1 MSEKEQEQIF
11 LVSGIC
17 CADCAKNFE
26 SELNDIDTIKS
37 ADLNIL
43 TGKLKIDGQ
52 IELTELRKLGQKEN
66 YQIDYYNNQVLAV
79 PKKYYHAKEF
89 LVMVLAGT
97 LLLLAIVFEKMQIG
111 GQLSVGLYLLAI
123 ISGGWNNF
131 KKGFYSL
138 QQKKLNM
145 SVLMS
150 VAIIGACIIGQYE
163 EGATVA
169 FLYAISELLENWS
182 TEKARQSIRNLMDLT
197 PAKAIVKR
205 GREMVELL
213 VGDVNVGDIILI
225 KPGAKIPLD
234 GSVVSGESA
243 VDEAHISGEALPRD
257 KKIGADVFAGSINT
271 YGFLEVVVNKLAQDS
286 TIAKIIN
293 LVENAQSQKSPMQ
306 KFIEKFA
313 EIYTPVVMVLAVM
326 VGVIPPLLY
335 DGDYIGWLYRALAL
349 LVVAC
354 PCALVI
360 STPIAVVSAIAQA
373 AKNGVLIKGGIHLEG
388 LADINAIAFD
398 KTGTIT
404 KGEPKVQ
411 NVISLSNIGEND
423 ILQIAASLESLSE
436 HHLARAI
443 TADSKDK
450 QINLENVYNFIAIP
464 GQGVKGVIKGQE
476 YLVGNTKLFNN
487 ISPEINQL
495 EQQGYSVI
503 IVGTATTILGVITI
517 SDYLKDNI
525 KTVIKRFLQKNIAV
539 SMLTGDNSAVATL
552 VATESGIK
560 EFFANLLPEEKM
572 LVIKKMKESKKVA
585 MVGDGIND
593 APALALADVGIAMG
607 KNGTAVAL
615 ETADIVL
622 MKDDIAK
629 LDYVMELSKQTKNI
643 IKQNIT
649 FALLIK
655 FFAIISVFPGYL
667 TLWLAILA
675 DMGAT
680 VIVTLNSMR
689 LLKKAS
695 NI

>member
-271 YGFLEVVVNKLAQDS
+271 YGFLEVAVNKLAQDS

-593 APALALADVGIAMG
+593 APALAIADIGIAMG
-607 KNGTAVAL
+607 KKGTAVAL
-615 ETADIVL
+615 ETADVVL

-629 LDYVMELSKQTKNI
+629 LDYVMELSKRTKNI

-655 FFAIISVFPGYL
+655 FLAIISVFPGYL

>member
-182 TEKARQSIRNLMDLT
+182 TEKSRQSIRNLMDLT

-271 YGFLEVVVNKLAQDS
+271 YGFLEVAVNKLAQDS

-411 NVISLSNIGEND
+411 SVISLSNIGEND

-525 KTVIKRFLQKNIAV
+525 KPVIKRLLQKNIAV

-593 APALALADVGIAMG
+593 APALAIADIGIAMG
-607 KNGTAVAL
+607 KKGTAVAL
-615 ETADIVL
+615 ETADVVL

-629 LDYVMELSKQTKNI
+629 LDYVMELSKRTKNI

-655 FFAIISVFPGYL
+655 FLAIISVFPGYL

-689 LLKKAS
+689 LLKKTS

>member
-79 PKKYYHAKEF
+79 PKKYYQAKEF

-182 TEKARQSIRNLMDLT
+182 TEKSRQSIRNLMDLT

-271 YGFLEVVVNKLAQDS
+271 YGFLEVAVNKLAQDS

-525 KTVIKRFLQKNIAV
+525 KPVIKRLLQKNIAV

-593 APALALADVGIAMG
+593 APALAIADIGIAMG
-607 KNGTAVAL
+607 KKGTAVAL
-615 ETADIVL
+615 ETADVVL

-655 FFAIISVFPGYL
+655 FLAIISVFPGYL

-689 LLKKAS
+689 LLKKT
-695 NI
+695 

>member
-182 TEKARQSIRNLMDLT
+182 TEKSRQSIRNLMDLT

-271 YGFLEVVVNKLAQDS
+271 YGFLEVAVNKLAQDS

-313 EIYTPVVMVLAVM
+313 EIYTPVVMVLAVI

-593 APALALADVGIAMG
+593 APALAIADIGIAMG
-607 KNGTAVAL
+607 KKGTAVAL
-615 ETADIVL
+615 ETADVVL

-629 LDYVMELSKQTKNI
+629 LDYVMELSKRTKNI

-655 FFAIISVFPGYL
+655 FLAIISVFPGYL

-689 LLKKAS
+689 LLKKT
-695 NI
+695 

>member
-182 TEKARQSIRNLMDLT
+182 TEKSRQSIRNLMDLT

-271 YGFLEVVVNKLAQDS
+271 YGFLEVAVNKLAQDS

-525 KTVIKRFLQKNIAV
+525 KPVIKRLLQKNIAV
-539 SMLTGDNSAVATL
+539 SMLTGDNSAVAKL

-593 APALALADVGIAMG
+593 APALAIADIGIAMG
-607 KNGTAVAL
+607 KKGTAVAL
-615 ETADIVL
+615 ETADVVL

-629 LDYVMELSKQTKNI
+629 LDYVMELSKRTKNI

-655 FFAIISVFPGYL
+655 FLAIISVFPGYL

-689 LLKKAS
+689 LLKKA
-695 NI
+695 

>member
-182 TEKARQSIRNLMDLT
+182 TEKSRQSIRNLMDLT

-271 YGFLEVVVNKLAQDS
+271 YGFLEVAVNKLAQDS

-411 NVISLSNIGEND
+411 SVISLSNIGEND

-525 KTVIKRFLQKNIAV
+525 KPVIKRLLQKNIAV

-593 APALALADVGIAMG
+593 APALAIADIGIAMG
-607 KNGTAVAL
+607 KKGTAVAL
-615 ETADIVL
+615 ETADVVL

-629 LDYVMELSKQTKNI
+629 LDYVIELSKQTKNI

-655 FFAIISVFPGYL
+655 FLAIISVFPGYL

-689 LLKKAS
+689 LLKKT
-695 NI
+695 

>member
-182 TEKARQSIRNLMDLT
+182 TEKSRQSIRNLMDLT

-271 YGFLEVVVNKLAQDS
+271 YGFLEVAVNKLAQDS

-411 NVISLSNIGEND
+411 SVISLSNIGEND

-593 APALALADVGIAMG
+593 APALAIADIGIAMG
-607 KNGTAVAL
+607 KKGTAVAL
-615 ETADIVL
+615 ETADVVL

-629 LDYVMELSKQTKNI
+629 LDYVMELSKRTKNI

-655 FFAIISVFPGYL
+655 FLAIISVFPGYL

>member
-182 TEKARQSIRNLMDLT
+182 TEKSRQSIRNLMDLT

-271 YGFLEVVVNKLAQDS
+271 YGFLEVAVNKLAQDS

-525 KTVIKRFLQKNIAV
+525 KPVIKRLLQKNIAV
-539 SMLTGDNSAVATL
+539 SMLTGDNSAVAKL

-593 APALALADVGIAMG
+593 APALAIADIGIAMG
-607 KNGTAVAL
+607 KKGTAVAL
-615 ETADIVL
+615 ETADVVL

-629 LDYVMELSKQTKNI
+629 LDYVIELSKQTKNI

-655 FFAIISVFPGYL
+655 FLAIISVFPGYL

>member
-182 TEKARQSIRNLMDLT
+182 TEKSRQSIRNLMDLT

-271 YGFLEVVVNKLAQDS
+271 YGFLEVAVNKLAQDS

-525 KTVIKRFLQKNIAV
+525 KPVIKRLLQKNIAV

-593 APALALADVGIAMG
+593 APALAIADIGIAMG
-607 KNGTAVAL
+607 KKGTAVAL
-615 ETADIVL
+615 ETADVVL

-629 LDYVMELSKQTKNI
+629 LDYVMELSKRTKNI

-655 FFAIISVFPGYL
+655 FLAIISVFPGYL

-689 LLKKAS
+689 LLKKTS

>member
-182 TEKARQSIRNLMDLT
+182 TEKSRQSIRNLMDLT

-271 YGFLEVVVNKLAQDS
+271 YGFLEVAVNKLAQDS

-411 NVISLSNIGEND
+411 RVISLSNIGEND
-423 ILQIAASLESLSE
+423 ILQIAASLEALSE
-436 HHLARAI
+436 HHLAKAI

-450 QINLENVYNFIAIP
+450 RINLEKVYNFIAIP

-593 APALALADVGIAMG
+593 APALAIADIGIAMG
-607 KNGTAVAL
+607 KKGTAVAL
-615 ETADIVL
+615 ETADVVL

-655 FFAIISVFPGYL
+655 FLAIISVFPGYL

-689 LLKKAS
+689 LLKKTS

>member
-182 TEKARQSIRNLMDLT
+182 TEKSRQSIRNLMDLT

-271 YGFLEVVVNKLAQDS
+271 YGFLEVAVNKLAQDS

-313 EIYTPVVMVLAVM
+313 EIYTPVVMVLAVI

-593 APALALADVGIAMG
+593 APALAIADIGIAMG
-607 KNGTAVAL
+607 KKGTAVAL
-615 ETADIVL
+615 ETADVVL

-629 LDYVMELSKQTKNI
+629 LDYVMELSKRTKNI

-655 FFAIISVFPGYL
+655 FLAIISIFPGYL

-689 LLKKAS
+689 LLKKT
-695 NI
+695 

>member
-182 TEKARQSIRNLMDLT
+182 TEKSRQSIRNLMDLT

-271 YGFLEVVVNKLAQDS
+271 YGFLEVAVNKLAQDS

-525 KTVIKRFLQKNIAV
+525 KPVIKRFLQKNIAV

-593 APALALADVGIAMG
+593 APALAIADIGIAMG
-607 KNGTAVAL
+607 KKGTAVAL
-615 ETADIVL
+615 ETADVVL

-629 LDYVMELSKQTKNI
+629 LDYVMELSKRTKNI

-655 FFAIISVFPGYL
+655 FLAIISVFPGYL

-689 LLKKAS
+689 LLKKTS

>member
-1 MSEKEQEQIF
+1 
-11 LVSGIC
+11 
-17 CADCAKNFE
+17 
-26 SELNDIDTIKS
+26 
-37 ADLNIL
+37 
-43 TGKLKIDGQ
+43 
-52 IELTELRKLGQKEN
+52 
-66 YQIDYYNNQVLAV
+66 
-79 PKKYYHAKEF
+79 
-89 LVMVLAGT
+89 MVLAGT

-182 TEKARQSIRNLMDLT
+182 TEKSRQSIRNLMDLT

-271 YGFLEVVVNKLAQDS
+271 YGFLEVAVNKLAQDS

-539 SMLTGDNSAVATL
+539 SMLTGDNSAVAKL

-593 APALALADVGIAMG
+593 APALAIADIGIAMG
-607 KNGTAVAL
+607 KKGTAVAL
-615 ETADIVL
+615 ETADVVL

-655 FFAIISVFPGYL
+655 FLAIISVFPGYL

-689 LLKKAS
+689 LLKKT
-695 NI
+695 

>member
-182 TEKARQSIRNLMDLT
+182 TEKSRQSIRNLMDLT

-271 YGFLEVVVNKLAQDS
+271 YGFLEVAVNKLAQDS

-525 KTVIKRFLQKNIAV
+525 KPVIKRLLQKNIAV
-539 SMLTGDNSAVATL
+539 SMLTGDNSAVAKL

-593 APALALADVGIAMG
+593 APALAIADIGIAMG
-607 KNGTAVAL
+607 KKGTAVAL
-615 ETADIVL
+615 ETADVVL

-655 FFAIISVFPGYL
+655 FLAIISVFPGYL

-689 LLKKAS
+689 LLKKT
-695 NI
+695 

>member
-182 TEKARQSIRNLMDLT
+182 TEKSRQSIRNLMDLT

-271 YGFLEVVVNKLAQDS
+271 YGFLEVAVNKLAQDS

-593 APALALADVGIAMG
+593 APALAIADIGIAMG
-607 KNGTAVAL
+607 KKGTAVAL
-615 ETADIVL
+615 ETADVVL

-629 LDYVMELSKQTKNI
+629 LDYVMELSKRTKNI

-655 FFAIISVFPGYL
+655 FLAIISIFPGYL

-675 DMGAT
+675 DMVAT

-689 LLKKAS
+689 LLKKT
-695 NI
+695 

>member
-182 TEKARQSIRNLMDLT
+182 TEKSRQSIRNLMDLT

-271 YGFLEVVVNKLAQDS
+271 YGFLEVAVNKLAQDS

-525 KTVIKRFLQKNIAV
+525 KPVIKRLLQKNIAV

-593 APALALADVGIAMG
+593 APALAIADIGIAMG
-607 KNGTAVAL
+607 KKGTAVAL
-615 ETADIVL
+615 ETADVVL

-629 LDYVMELSKQTKNI
+629 LDYVMELSKRTKNI

-655 FFAIISVFPGYL
+655 FLAIISVFPGYL

-689 LLKKAS
+689 LLKKT
-695 NI
+695 

>member
-271 YGFLEVVVNKLAQDS
+271 YGFLEVAVNKLAQDS

-476 YLVGNTKLFNN
+476 YLVGNNKLFNN

-593 APALALADVGIAMG
+593 APALAIADIGIAMG
-607 KNGTAVAL
+607 KKGTAVAL
-615 ETADIVL
+615 ETADVVL

-655 FFAIISVFPGYL
+655 FLAIISVFPGYL

>member
-182 TEKARQSIRNLMDLT
+182 TEKSRQSIRNLMDLT

-271 YGFLEVVVNKLAQDS
+271 YGFLEVAVNKLAQDS

-525 KTVIKRFLQKNIAV
+525 KPVIKRLLQKNIAV

-593 APALALADVGIAMG
+593 APALAIADIGIAMG
-607 KNGTAVAL
+607 KKGTAVAL
-615 ETADIVL
+615 ETADVVL

-655 FFAIISVFPGYL
+655 FLAIISVFPGYL

>member
-182 TEKARQSIRNLMDLT
+182 TEKSRQSIRNLMDLT

-271 YGFLEVVVNKLAQDS
+271 YGFLEVAVNKLAQDS

-525 KTVIKRFLQKNIAV
+525 KPVIKRLLQKNIAV
-539 SMLTGDNSAVATL
+539 SMLTGDNSAVAKL

-593 APALALADVGIAMG
+593 APALAIADIGIAMG
-607 KNGTAVAL
+607 KKGTAVAL
-615 ETADIVL
+615 ETADVVL

-655 FFAIISVFPGYL
+655 FLAIISVFPGYL

>member
-111 GQLSVGLYLLAI
+111 GPLAVGLYLLAI

-182 TEKARQSIRNLMDLT
+182 TEKSRQSIRNLMDLT

-271 YGFLEVVVNKLAQDS
+271 YGFLEVAVNKLAQDS

-593 APALALADVGIAMG
+593 APALAIADIGIAMG
-607 KNGTAVAL
+607 KKGTAVAL
-615 ETADIVL
+615 ETADVVL

-629 LDYVMELSKQTKNI
+629 LDYVIELSKQTKNI

-655 FFAIISVFPGYL
+655 FLAIISVFPGYL

>member
-182 TEKARQSIRNLMDLT
+182 TEKSRQSIRNLMDLT

-271 YGFLEVVVNKLAQDS
+271 YGFLEVAVNKLAQDS

-525 KTVIKRFLQKNIAV
+525 KPVIKRFLQKNIAV

-593 APALALADVGIAMG
+593 APALAIADIGIAMG
-607 KNGTAVAL
+607 KKGTAVAL
-615 ETADIVL
+615 ETADVVL

-655 FFAIISVFPGYL
+655 FLAIISVFPGYL

-689 LLKKAS
+689 LLKKT
-695 NI
+695 

>member
-271 YGFLEVVVNKLAQDS
+271 YGFLEVAVNKLAQDS

-593 APALALADVGIAMG
+593 APALAIADIGIAMG
-607 KNGTAVAL
+607 KKGTAVAL
-615 ETADIVL
+615 ETADVVL

-629 LDYVMELSKQTKNI
+629 LDYVMELSKRTKNI

-655 FFAIISVFPGYL
+655 FLAIISVFPGYL

-689 LLKKAS
+689 LLKKTS

>member
-182 TEKARQSIRNLMDLT
+182 TEKSRQSIRNLMDLT

-271 YGFLEVVVNKLAQDS
+271 YGFLEVAVNKLAQDS

-313 EIYTPVVMVLAVM
+313 EIYTPVVMVLAVI

-593 APALALADVGIAMG
+593 APALAIADIGIAMG
-607 KNGTAVAL
+607 KKGTAVAL
-615 ETADIVL
+615 ETADVVL

-629 LDYVMELSKQTKNI
+629 LDYVIELSKQTKNI

-655 FFAIISVFPGYL
+655 FLAIISVFPGYL

-689 LLKKAS
+689 LLKKT
-695 NI
+695 

>member
-26 SELNDIDTIKS
+26 SELNDIDTVKS

-182 TEKARQSIRNLMDLT
+182 TEKSRQSIRNLMDLT

-271 YGFLEVVVNKLAQDS
+271 YGFLEVAVNKLAQDS

-525 KTVIKRFLQKNIAV
+525 KPVIKRFLQKNIAV

-593 APALALADVGIAMG
+593 APALAIADIGIAMG
-607 KNGTAVAL
+607 KKGTAVAL
-615 ETADIVL
+615 ETADVVL

-629 LDYVMELSKQTKNI
+629 LDYVMELSKRTKNI

-655 FFAIISVFPGYL
+655 FLAIISIFPGYL

-689 LLKKAS
+689 LLKKT
-695 NI
+695 

>member
-182 TEKARQSIRNLMDLT
+182 TEKSRQSIRNLMDLT

-257 KKIGADVFAGSINT
+257 KKVGADVFAGSINT

-593 APALALADVGIAMG
+593 APALAIADIGIAMG
-607 KNGTAVAL
+607 KKGTAVAL
-615 ETADIVL
+615 ETADVVL

-629 LDYVMELSKQTKNI
+629 LDYVMELSKRTKNI

-655 FFAIISVFPGYL
+655 FLAIISIFPGYL

-689 LLKKAS
+689 LLKKT
-695 NI
+695 

>member
-182 TEKARQSIRNLMDLT
+182 TEKSRQSIRNLMDLT

-271 YGFLEVVVNKLAQDS
+271 YGFLEVAVNKLAQDS

-313 EIYTPVVMVLAVM
+313 EIYTPVVMVLAVI

-411 NVISLSNIGEND
+411 RVISLSNIGEND

-525 KTVIKRFLQKNIAV
+525 KPVIKRFLQKNIAV

-593 APALALADVGIAMG
+593 APALAIADIGIAMG
-607 KNGTAVAL
+607 KKGTAVAL
-615 ETADIVL
+615 ETADVVL

-655 FFAIISVFPGYL
+655 FLAIISVFPGYL

-689 LLKKAS
+689 LLKKT
-695 NI
+695 

>member
-182 TEKARQSIRNLMDLT
+182 TEKSRQSIRNLMDLT

-257 KKIGADVFAGSINT
+257 KKVGSDVFAGSINT
-271 YGFLEVVVNKLAQDS
+271 YGFLEVAVNKLAQDS

-525 KTVIKRFLQKNIAV
+525 KPVIKRLLQKNIAV

-593 APALALADVGIAMG
+593 APALAIADIGIAMG
-607 KNGTAVAL
+607 KKGTAVAL
-615 ETADIVL
+615 ETADVVL

-655 FFAIISVFPGYL
+655 FLAIISVFPGYL

-689 LLKKAS
+689 LLKKT
-695 NI
+695 

>member
-271 YGFLEVVVNKLAQDS
+271 YGFLEVAVNKLAQDS

-593 APALALADVGIAMG
+593 APALAIADIGIAMG
-607 KNGTAVAL
+607 KKGTAVAL
-615 ETADIVL
+615 ETADVVL

-629 LDYVMELSKQTKNI
+629 LDYVMELSKRTKNI

-655 FFAIISVFPGYL
+655 FLAIISIFPGYL

-689 LLKKAS
+689 LLKKTS

>member
-271 YGFLEVVVNKLAQDS
+271 YGFLEVAVNKLAQDS

-593 APALALADVGIAMG
+593 APALAIADIGIAMG
-607 KNGTAVAL
+607 KKGTAVAL
-615 ETADIVL
+615 ETADVVL

-629 LDYVMELSKQTKNI
+629 LDYVIELSKQTKNI

-655 FFAIISVFPGYL
+655 FLAIISVFPGYL

-689 LLKKAS
+689 LLKKTS

>member
-182 TEKARQSIRNLMDLT
+182 TEKSRQSIRNLMDLT

-243 VDEAHISGEALPRD
+243 VDEAHISGEDLPRD

-271 YGFLEVVVNKLAQDS
+271 YGFLEVAVNKLAQDS

-525 KTVIKRFLQKNIAV
+525 KPVIKRLLQKNIAV
-539 SMLTGDNSAVATL
+539 SMLTGDNSAVAKL

-593 APALALADVGIAMG
+593 APALAIADIGIAMG
-607 KNGTAVAL
+607 KKGTAVAL
-615 ETADIVL
+615 ETADVVL

-655 FFAIISVFPGYL
+655 FLAIISVFPGYL

>member
-182 TEKARQSIRNLMDLT
+182 TEKSRQSIRNLMDLT

-271 YGFLEVVVNKLAQDS
+271 YGFLEVAVNKLAQDS

-313 EIYTPVVMVLAVM
+313 EIYTPVVMVLAVI

-525 KTVIKRFLQKNIAV
+525 KPVIKRLLQKNIAV
-539 SMLTGDNSAVATL
+539 SMLTGDNSAVAKL

-593 APALALADVGIAMG
+593 APALAIADIGIAMG
-607 KNGTAVAL
+607 KKGTAVAL
-615 ETADIVL
+615 ETADVVL

-655 FFAIISVFPGYL
+655 FLAIISVFPGYL

-689 LLKKAS
+689 LLKKT
-695 NI
+695 

>member
-271 YGFLEVVVNKLAQDS
+271 YGFLEVAVNKLAQDS

-423 ILQIAASLESLSE
+423 ILQIAASLEALSE
-436 HHLARAI
+436 HHLAKAI

-525 KTVIKRFLQKNIAV
+525 KTVIKRLLQKNIAV

-593 APALALADVGIAMG
+593 APALAIADIGIAMG
-607 KNGTAVAL
+607 KKGTAVAL
-615 ETADIVL
+615 ETADVVL

-655 FFAIISVFPGYL
+655 FLAIISVFPGYL

>member
-182 TEKARQSIRNLMDLT
+182 TEKSRQSIRNLMDLT

-271 YGFLEVVVNKLAQDS
+271 YGFLEVAVNKLAQDS

-293 LVENAQSQKSPMQ
+293 LVENAQSQKSTMQ

-313 EIYTPVVMVLAVM
+313 EMYTPVVMVLAVM

-398 KTGTIT
+398 KTGTLT

-411 NVISLSNIGEND
+411 RVISLSNIGEND

-525 KTVIKRFLQKNIAV
+525 KPVIKRFLQKNIAV

-593 APALALADVGIAMG
+593 APALAIADIGIAMG
-607 KNGTAVAL
+607 KKGTAVAL
-615 ETADIVL
+615 ETADVVL

-629 LDYVMELSKQTKNI
+629 LDYVMELSKRTKNI

-655 FFAIISVFPGYL
+655 FLAIISVFPGYL

-689 LLKKAS
+689 LLKKT
-695 NI
+695 

>member
-593 APALALADVGIAMG
+593 APALAIADIGIAMG
-607 KNGTAVAL
+607 KKGTAVAL
-615 ETADIVL
+615 ETADVVL

-629 LDYVMELSKQTKNI
+629 LDYVMELSKRTKNI

-655 FFAIISVFPGYL
+655 FLAIISIFPGYL

-689 LLKKAS
+689 LLKKT
-695 NI
+695 

>member
-111 GQLSVGLYLLAI
+111 GPLAVGLYLLAI

-182 TEKARQSIRNLMDLT
+182 TEKSRQSIRNLMDLT

-257 KKIGADVFAGSINT
+257 KKVGADVFAGSINT

-593 APALALADVGIAMG
+593 APALAIADIGIAMG
-607 KNGTAVAL
+607 KKGTAVAL
-615 ETADIVL
+615 ETADVVL

-629 LDYVMELSKQTKNI
+629 LDYVMELSKRTKNI

-655 FFAIISVFPGYL
+655 FLAIISIFPGYL

-689 LLKKAS
+689 LLKKTS

>member
-182 TEKARQSIRNLMDLT
+182 TEKSRQSIRNLMDLT

-271 YGFLEVVVNKLAQDS
+271 YGFLEVAVNKLAQDS

-525 KTVIKRFLQKNIAV
+525 KPVIKRLLQKNIAV

-593 APALALADVGIAMG
+593 APALAIADIGIAMG
-607 KNGTAVAL
+607 KKGTAVAL
-615 ETADIVL
+615 ETADVVL

-655 FFAIISVFPGYL
+655 FLAIISVFPGYL

-689 LLKKAS
+689 LLKKT
-695 NI
+695 

>member
-182 TEKARQSIRNLMDLT
+182 TEKSRQSIRNLMDLT

-271 YGFLEVVVNKLAQDS
+271 YGFLEVAVNKLAQDS

-525 KTVIKRFLQKNIAV
+525 KPVIKRLLQKNIAV

-593 APALALADVGIAMG
+593 APALAIADIGIAMG
-607 KNGTAVAL
+607 KKGTAVAL
-615 ETADIVL
+615 ETADVVL

>member
-111 GQLSVGLYLLAI
+111 GPLAVGLYLLAI

-182 TEKARQSIRNLMDLT
+182 TEKSRQSIRNLMDLT

-257 KKIGADVFAGSINT
+257 KKVGADVFAGSINT

-593 APALALADVGIAMG
+593 APALAIADIGIAMG
-607 KNGTAVAL
+607 KKGTAVAL
-615 ETADIVL
+615 ETADVVL

-629 LDYVMELSKQTKNI
+629 LDYVMELSKRTKNI

-655 FFAIISVFPGYL
+655 FLAIISIFPGYL

-689 LLKKAS
+689 LLKKT
-695 NI
+695 

>member
-182 TEKARQSIRNLMDLT
+182 TEKSRQSIRNLMDLT

-271 YGFLEVVVNKLAQDS
+271 YGFLEVAVNKLAQDS

-593 APALALADVGIAMG
+593 APALAIADIGIAMG
-607 KNGTAVAL
+607 KKGTAVAL
-615 ETADIVL
+615 ETADVVL

-655 FFAIISVFPGYL
+655 FLAIISVFPGYL

-689 LLKKAS
+689 LLKKT
-695 NI
+695 

>member
-182 TEKARQSIRNLMDLT
+182 TEKSRQSIRNLMDLT

-271 YGFLEVVVNKLAQDS
+271 YGFLEVAVNKLAQDS

-525 KTVIKRFLQKNIAV
+525 KPVIKRFLEKNIAV

-593 APALALADVGIAMG
+593 APALAIADIGIAMG
-607 KNGTAVAL
+607 KKGTAVAL
-615 ETADIVL
+615 ETADVVL

-655 FFAIISVFPGYL
+655 FLAIISVFPGYL